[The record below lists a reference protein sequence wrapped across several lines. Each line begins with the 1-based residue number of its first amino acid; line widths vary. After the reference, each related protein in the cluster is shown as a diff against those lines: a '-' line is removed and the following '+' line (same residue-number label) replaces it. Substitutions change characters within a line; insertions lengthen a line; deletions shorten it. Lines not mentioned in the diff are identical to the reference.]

1 MPIKHAAIKA
11 LRKSK
16 KNAVTNK
23 RAKES
28 LKDLYKKTL
37 KAIEAGDEKAK
48 ELVKQTLKAT
58 DKMFGRKIM
67 KKNTVAR
74 KKSRLMAKFNKKF
87 IAKQKIALSLSGLF
101 FLN

>member
-11 LRKSK
+11 LIKAK
-16 KNAVTNK
+16 KNAFAN
-23 RAKES
+23 RQAKEA

-37 KAIEAGDEKAK
+37 KAINLGDEKAK
-48 ELVKQTLKAT
+48 DLIKQTLKAT

-87 IAKQKIALSLSGLF
+87 NLK
-101 FLN
+101 

>member
-11 LRKSK
+11 LRKAK
-16 KNAVTNK
+16 KNALQN
-23 RAKES
+23 RQAKDS
-28 LKDLYKKTL
+28 LKNLYKKTI

-48 ELVKQTLKAT
+48 DLVKQTLKAT

-87 IAKQKIALSLSGLF
+87 NPPAGE
-101 FLN
+101 